1 MASYELVTAGREDIP
16 ACVEILDSGRAFQ
29 RAQGFVQWADGYPG
43 RREVEADVENGKGY
57 VLKVDGQI
65 AAYMY
70 LGFDGDPSY
79 PAIRGA
85 WHTKEPYTVIHRIAI
100 GDAFRGMGLSDVA
113 FRLVEE
119 FSRAHGVRALRIDTH
134 ADNKRMQHVVEKN
147 GFSYCG
153 IVMQNG
159 GERLAYDK
167 SLG

>member
-1 MASYELVTAGREDIP
+1 MTSYELVTASREDIP
-16 ACVEILDSGRAFQ
+16 TCVEILNSGRAFQ

-43 RREVEADVENGKGY
+43 RREVEADVAKGKGY
-57 VLKVDGQI
+57 VLKADGRPV
-65 AAYMY
+65 AYMY
-70 LGFDGDPSY
+70 LDVDGDPSY

-85 WHTKEPYTVIHRIAI
+85 WHTGEPYVVIHRMAI
-100 GDAFRGMGLSDVA
+100 GEAFRGMALSNVA
-113 FRLVEE
+113 FRLVEA
-119 FSRAHGVRALRIDTH
+119 FSRARGVYALRVDTH

-167 SLG
+167 LLD

>member
-1 MASYELVTAGREDIP
+1 MANYELIPARWEDIL
-16 ACVEILDSGRAFQ
+16 ACVEILDAGRAFQ
-29 RAQGFVQWADGYPG
+29 REQGFVQWADGYPG
-43 RREVEADVENGKGY
+43 RREVEADVSEGKGY
-57 VLKVDGQI
+57 VLKVDGII

-85 WHTKEPYTVIHRIAI
+85 WHTEEPYTVIHRIAI
-100 GDAFRGMGLSDVA
+100 GDGFRGMGLSDEV

-119 FSRAHGVRALRIDTH
+119 FSRANGVYALRIDTH
-134 ADNKRMQHVVEKN
+134 ADNKRMRHVVEKN

-167 SLG
+167 PLG

>member
-1 MASYELVTAGREDIP
+1 MANYELVHASRENIP
-16 ACVEILDSGRAFQ
+16 ACVEILSEGRAFQ
-29 RAQGFVQWADGYPG
+29 RKQGFVQWADGYPG
-43 RREVEADVENGKGY
+43 SREVEADVKAGKGY
-57 VLKVDGQI
+57 VLKVDGAI

-85 WHTKEPYTVIHRIAI
+85 WHTGEPYTVIHRIAI
-100 GDAFRGMGLSDVA
+100 GDGFRGLGLTDVA

-119 FSRAHGVRALRIDTH
+119 FSKSHGVYALRIDTH

-167 SLG
+167 SLD

>member
-1 MASYELVTAGREDIP
+1 MANYELVKASREDIL

-43 RREVEADVENGKGY
+43 RREVEADVAKGKGY
-57 VLKVDGQI
+57 VLKVDGHL

-70 LGFDGDPSY
+70 LDFDGDPSY

-85 WHTKEPYTVIHRIAI
+85 WHTEEPYTVIHRMAI
-100 GDAFRGMGLSDVA
+100 GEAFRGMGLSDEV
-113 FRLVEE
+113 FRLVAE
-119 FSRAHGVRALRIDTH
+119 FSKAHGIYALRIDTH

-147 GFSYCG
+147 GFVYRG
-153 IVMQNG
+153 IVLQNG

-167 SLG
+167 MLD